1 MTITKEKIEKIAFY
15 MFREWTQNA
24 KKEFEDLDFTIVDE
38 RKLVEDLTETICKS
52 NIAIHNYEKAERR
65 KQIGFDKGYICG
77 FICGNIN
84 TKWYNDYV
92 IKQSNKYKEFLVF
105 KSLKIYLELFE
116 LERIKINNIYSQ
128 LFFEDLN
135 IYQNSTVKHT
145 NLQHESLNE
154 IDFMSKDEIIVVI
167 NNQIHNYINDFMK
180 CNETDFLDSVA
191 KYFTNDDIEA
201 IISNNI
207 EI

>member
-1 MTITKEKIEKIAFY
+1 MSLTKEKIEKIAFD

-24 KKEFEDLDFTIVDE
+24 QQKFQHLDFTIIDE
-38 RKLVEDLTETICKS
+38 RKLVEDVRETIFS
-52 NIAIHNYEKAERR
+52 ANTAIHKEEKIEKR
-65 KQIGFDKGYICG
+65 KQLGYDKGFICG
-77 FICGNIN
+77 FICGNLN
-84 TKWYNDYV
+84 VNWYNEYV

-116 LERIKINNIYSQ
+116 LERIKINNIYTH

-135 IYQNSTVKHT
+135 IYQDTSVEHT
-145 NLQHESLNE
+145 NLQHESLKE
-154 IDFMSKDEIIVVI
+154 IDTMPKDEILVVL

-180 CNETDFLDSVA
+180 LNKPDFLDSVE
-191 KYFTNDDIEA
+191 KYFTDADILA

-207 EI
+207 EK